1 MSKKNKTA
9 RFIIIRPES
18 PEGKLNIQL
27 VKDAGGI
34 LIEGNA
40 LGTVVEVKA
49 FIGHVLNLPELI
61 HLDQVIEVIR
71 G

>member
-1 MSKKNKTA
+1 MA

-27 VKDAGGI
+27 VRDAGGI
-34 LIEGNA
+34 LVEGNA

-49 FIGHVLNLPELI
+49 FIGHTLKLPELI
-61 HLDQVIEVIR
+61 HVDEEVEVIR